1 MSHRSTASFGN
12 RQEYIAV
19 AELLRRGFDVS
30 TPLAQHIRA
39 AKRANPQAD
48 VSAWEREIDE
58 RVYRLYGLTAE
69 EIKIVEEGVK
79 RSRGLAGAPASW
91 SAAGLCR
98 FAAAPPPHP
107 KRQRTGAVQ
116 KLPPH
121 RRAGLTSSSQRRGR
135 TRRPTFRPGSG
146 RLTSGSIASTA

>member
-1 MSHRSTASFGN
+1 MTAM
-12 RQEYIAV
+12 
-19 AELLRRGFDVS
+19 
-30 TPLAQHIRA
+30 RA
-39 AKRANPQAD
+39 DAGAD

-58 RVYRLYGLTAE
+58 RVYRLYGLTPE

-98 FAAAPPPHP
+98 FPAAPPPHS

-116 KLPPH
+116 KLPPP
-121 RRAGLTSSSQRRGR
+121 RRGGLTAFLRR
-135 TRRPTFRPGSG
+135 SG
-146 RLTSGSIASTA
+146 